1 MTETPGSASIWN
13 APSVA
18 CQDQGGTQS
27 LRRERW
33 VAIAPGA
40 TVTCTFTNTKKPRL
54 TVVKKIV
61 GGNGTTD
68 AFDVKVDDVT
78 KLDNATSADPAGTS
92 WSVLRL
98 GRRSRRLRDARRRL
112 DGGQPVRLEH
122 ELQRRLRCRRKRSV
136 QNDQSKTCMI
146 TNSKLPKL
154 TVVKVIE
161 GGNGASFDLAVNGL
175 TVLENVGGSGGR

>member
-1 MTETPGSASIWN
+1 MSGPAPYADLPARRDADAPHDSGQIKAGTYQVTETPGDASIWN

-18 CQDQGGTQS
+18 CQDQGGNAVS
-27 LRRERW
+27 YGANGA

-78 KLDNATSADPAGTS
+78 KLDDATSAPGGDE
-92 WSVLRL
+92 L
-98 GRRSRRLRDARRRL
+98 GRSPSRPGPRGLRDAATARRRSTR
-112 DGGQPVRLEH
+112 P
-122 ELQRRLRCRRKRSV
+122 
-136 QNDQSKTCMI
+136 T
-146 TNSKLPKL
+146 
-154 TVVKVIE
+154 
-161 GGNGASFDLAVNGL
+161 GA
-175 TVLENVGGSGGR
+175 